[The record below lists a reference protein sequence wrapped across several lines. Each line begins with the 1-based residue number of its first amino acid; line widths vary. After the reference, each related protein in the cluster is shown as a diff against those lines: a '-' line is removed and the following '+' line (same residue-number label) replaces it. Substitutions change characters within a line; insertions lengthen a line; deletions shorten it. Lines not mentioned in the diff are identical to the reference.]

1 MLSLSVKNIGSNV
14 LFCLYSEATA
24 IETSA
29 IEESE
34 TSALDY
40 RQFKVVSLDSPIAQ
54 KVKEFNR
61 NQWPVKNL
69 AFSDKVTPEYIQKL
83 QNTKQCKRMVLQNE
97 SQNSLMASFSR
108 GRLANQLNTF
118 ALQYAIWKVKVN

>member
-1 MLSLSVKNIGSNV
+1 MFYL
-14 LFCLYSEATA
+14 CLETTT
-24 IETSA
+24 IETSG
-29 IEESE
+29 IEASE
-34 TSALDY
+34 TSTIDY
-40 RQFKVVSLDSPIAQ
+40 RQFKVVSLDSPIAK

-69 AFSDKVTPEYIQKL
+69 AFSDKVTLEYIQKL
-83 QNTKQCKRMVLQNE
+83 QNTKQCKRMVLQNV

-118 ALQYAIWKVKVN
+118 ALQYAIWKVQVY

>member
-1 MLSLSVKNIGSNV
+1 MSLKCVGSNFMYH
-14 LFCLYSEATA
+14 LCLETTTIEA
-24 IETSA
+24 
-29 IEESE
+29 SE
-34 TSALDY
+34 TPSLDY

-83 QNTKQCKRMVLQNE
+83 QNTKQCKRMVLQNA

-118 ALQYAIWKVKVN
+118 ALQYAIWKVNVN

>member
-1 MLSLSVKNIGSNV
+1 MSLKSVGSN
-14 LFCLYSEATA
+14 FMYHLYLETTSIEA
-24 IETSA
+24 
-29 IEESE
+29 SE
-34 TSALDY
+34 TSSLDY

-83 QNTKQCKRMVLQNE
+83 QNTKQCKRMVLQNV

-118 ALQYAIWKVKVN
+118 ALQYAIWKVNVN

>member
-1 MLSLSVKNIGSNV
+1 M
-14 LFCLYSEATA
+14 FYLYLEATA

>member
-1 MLSLSVKNIGSNV
+1 MFHL
-14 LFCLYSEATA
+14 CLETTA
-24 IETSA
+24 FETSA
-29 IEESE
+29 IEASE
-34 TSALDY
+34 TSTIDY

-83 QNTKQCKRMVLQNE
+83 QNTKQCKRMVLQNV

-118 ALQYAIWKVKVN
+118 ALQYAIRKVKVN